1 MSEICSVIQRKAKKI
16 HFCDVCGKPII
27 PESEYL
33 AIRSAED
40 GRFWHNKEH
49 IHCDAL
55 LDAYTRQTGLGL
67 DFGRMDMVVTWLCA
81 KACSECSHESSCRL
95 AGQDIFGCTA
105 ALRRVLQP
113 TVLHAAMESVRKNI
127 DVEES

>member
-27 PESEYL
+27 PGSEYL
-33 AIRSAED
+33 AIRSAQD

-49 IHCDAL
+49 VHCDAL

-67 DFGRMDMVVTWLCA
+67 DFGRLDMVVTWLCA
-81 KACSECSHESSCRL
+81 KACSECPQESSCRL

-113 TVLHAAMESVRKNI
+113 TVLHAALESVKANI
-127 DVEES
+127 DIEEE

>member
-1 MSEICSVIQRKAKKI
+1 MSEICSVIQRKARKT

-27 PESEYL
+27 PGSEYL
-33 AIRSAED
+33 AIKSAQD
-40 GRFWHNKEH
+40 GRFWQNKEH

-55 LDAYTRQTGLGL
+55 LDAYARQTGLEL
-67 DFGRMDMVVTWLCA
+67 DFGRLDMVVSWLCA
-81 KACSECSHESSCRL
+81 NACSECLCENSCRL

-113 TVLHAAMESVRKNI
+113 TVLHSALESVKANI
-127 DVEES
+127 DIREE